1 MRSTVTKLFFSLLF
15 VSAAMSFN
23 VANASEPTVEEFNA
37 AFVEANE
44 ARKMSGSLGHEWR
57 DTVKI
62 LRAAQKA
69 AEGGDLG
76 SSNET
81 CCSGQISERRGN
93 CTGEQRTKSVERPSD
108 SIVQFNFDF
117 FDSKSTVI

>member
-1 MRSTVTKLFFSLLF
+1 MRSTITKLFISLLF
-15 VSAAMSFN
+15 VSATVSFN

-57 DTVKI
+57 DPVKF

-69 AEGGDLG
+69 AVDGDLVKAMKLVA
-76 SSNET
+76 
-81 CCSGQISERRGN
+81 QAKF
-93 CTGEQRTKSVERPSD
+93 QSD
-108 SIVQFNFDF
+108 AAIVQANREQ
-117 FDSKSTVI
+117 SLWIGRVIR

>member
-1 MRSTVTKLFFSLLF
+1 MRSTITKLFICLLF
-15 VSAAMSFN
+15 VSATVSFN

-57 DTVKI
+57 DPVKF

-69 AEGGDLG
+69 AVDGDLVKAMKLVA
-76 SSNET
+76 
-81 CCSGQISERRGN
+81 QAKF
-93 CTGEQRTKSVERPSD
+93 QSD
-108 SIVQFNFDF
+108 AAIVQANREQ
-117 FDSKSTVI
+117 SLWIGRVIR

>member
-1 MRSTVTKLFFSLLF
+1 MRSTITKLFISLLF
-15 VSAAMSFN
+15 VSAAVSFN

-57 DTVKI
+57 DPVKF

-69 AEGGDLG
+69 AVDGDLVKAMKLVA
-76 SSNET
+76 
-81 CCSGQISERRGN
+81 QAKF
-93 CTGEQRTKSVERPSD
+93 QSD
-108 SIVQFNFDF
+108 AAIVQANREQ
-117 FDSKSTVI
+117 SLWIGRVIR

>member
-1 MRSTVTKLFFSLLF
+1 M
-15 VSAAMSFN
+15 
-23 VANASEPTVEEFNA
+23 EEFNA

-69 AEGGDLG
+69 AEGGDLVAAMKLVA
-76 SSNET
+76 
-81 CCSGQISERRGN
+81 QAKFSERRGN

>member
-15 VSAAMSFN
+15 VSAAMSIN

-69 AEGGDLG
+69 AEGGDLVAAMKLVA
-76 SSNET
+76 
-81 CCSGQISERRGN
+81 QAKF
-93 CTGEQRTKSVERPSD
+93 QSD
-108 SIVQFNFDF
+108 AAIVQANREQ
-117 FDSKSTVI
+117 SLWKGRVIR

>member
-1 MRSTVTKLFFSLLF
+1 MRLTITKLFISLLF
-15 VSAAMSFN
+15 VSATVSFN

-57 DTVKI
+57 DPVKF

-69 AEGGDLG
+69 AVDGDLVKAMKLVA
-76 SSNET
+76 
-81 CCSGQISERRGN
+81 QAKF
-93 CTGEQRTKSVERPSD
+93 QSD
-108 SIVQFNFDF
+108 AAIVQANREQ
-117 FDSKSTVI
+117 SLWIGRVIR